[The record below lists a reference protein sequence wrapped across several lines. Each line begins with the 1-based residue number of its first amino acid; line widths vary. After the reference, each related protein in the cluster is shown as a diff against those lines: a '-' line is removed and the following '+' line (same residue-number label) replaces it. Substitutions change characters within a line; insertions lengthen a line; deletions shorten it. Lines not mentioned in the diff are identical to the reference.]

1 MSKYCGNCGNQVDER
16 AYVCPKCGVIVNN
29 NFNDVNN
36 RNINNV
42 VDNGGIGYAFLG
54 FFFPVVGLILY
65 LVWKDNK
72 PKSAKSVGKG
82 ALISVIVGVI
92 FYVLLMILF
101 GVVFCIMSSNM

>member
-1 MSKYCGNCGNQVDER
+1 VSSNGNSISLS
-16 AYVCPKCGVIVNN
+16 A
-29 NFNDVNN
+29 
-36 RNINNV
+36 
-42 VDNGGIGYAFLG
+42 AFG
-54 FFFPVVGLILY
+54 CD